1 MSWWYHFSLVKPW
14 PKLDLFLNF
23 WVRWGN
29 KFYFGTKPV
38 WFGFSFTC
46 NQKKSNHYNSAF
58 KKMPRSFFPDSKK
71 FWNYFSLNILLQ
83 NYGVLQNLKHL
94 KSKKNGISLEII
106 KWLSMESYSI
116 FQSVLNYGIK
126 FTAVCSSVTRMQR
139 SLLFGPWQTYIYF
152 SFEIARMLLS
162 NYFIEK

>member
-1 MSWWYHFSLVKPW
+1 MSWWYHLSLVKLW

-29 KFYFGTKPV
+29 NFYFGTNQ
-38 WFGFSFTC
+38 FGLDFHSLVI
-46 NQKKSNHYNSAF
+46 K
-58 KKMPRSFFPDSKK
+58 RSLTISTQLLKNVLFFFPDGKK
-71 FWNYFSLNILLQ
+71 FWKYLSLNILLQ
-83 NYGVLQNLKHL
+83 NYGILQNFKHL

-106 KWLSMESYSI
+106 KWLSMESYRI

-126 FTAVCSSVTRMQR
+126 FTAVCSSVTRTQR
-139 SLLFGPWQTYIYF
+139 SLLFGPLQTYIYF